1 MKRTALTILRKKY
14 IAALNSEFCVQWKY
28 FSTLVYSG
36 VGWSP
41 LDDIE
46 MPRVLQR
53 LSQMT
58 NTVQKTTELI
68 LFGPLPVVYSLD
80 RKISVVGRMI
90 LISYF

>member
-1 MKRTALTILRKKY
+1 
-14 IAALNSEFCVQWKY
+14 
-28 FSTLVYSG
+28 
-36 VGWSP
+36 
-41 LDDIE
+41 
-46 MPRVLQR
+46 
-53 LSQMT
+53 MT

>member
-1 MKRTALTILRKKY
+1 MAILRKEY
-14 IAALNSEFCVQWKY
+14 ITVLNLRFVSNGNILARW
-28 FSTLVYSG
+28 LVYCS

-46 MPRVLQR
+46 MPRVLQI

-80 RKISVVGRMI
+80 KRKISVVGRMF